1 MSSKT
6 FDLEAGALCL
16 DFANTVDWHASEN
29 PQDRLSGYADLLAWG
44 EAAGELA
51 ATRAEYLRLLTKRP
65 LRPLAHP
72 ARECQHR
79 CA

>member
-51 ATRAEYLRLLTKRP
+51 ATRAE
-65 LRPLAHP
+65 
-72 ARECQHR
+72 
-79 CA
+79 